1 MDITTI
7 RKRFVDFY
15 AARQHVVVPSA
26 SLIPADPTLLLTNAG
41 MVPFKPYFLGEE
53 KAPYERAVTIQKC
66 VRTIDVDII
75 GTTARHLSFFEM
87 MGNFSFG
94 DYFKEKAIPWAY
106 ELVTEQ
112 FELDPERLWFTV
124 HETDDEAAEIWLDG
138 VGIRPDRLQRTDRD
152 NFWQMGVPGPCGPSS
167 EIFYDKGASY
177 GLDGGPVVDEER
189 FMELWNLVFM
199 QNIQDEPYHVV
210 GDLPAKNIDT
220 GAGLE
225 RVATVLQA
233 VESVFYT
240 DGLRSVVASAEGATG
255 ARFGSSERTDVSLR
269 IMADHARSVSFL
281 MADHVVPSN
290 EGRGYVLRR
299 LLRRAVRHAS
309 LLGADDMVMPRMI
322 AAVVASVG
330 EAYPD
335 LRAKQDAISEMA
347 AREESQFRR
356 TLQSGHQLLDA
367 ELDGMG
373 EGDVLPGATAFKLH
387 DTYGFPLELTE
398 EILSERGLQ
407 LDREEFER
415 MMTVQRERARAH
427 FRGGD
432 AAAQADA
439 YRALLAGVDATEF
452 IGYIDE
458 AGTGRILS
466 IVREGEVVESAEA
479 GQEVEVFLDRTPFY
493 AESGGQVGDIGT
505 IATETGEIRVAD
517 TQHAVQGVHGHRG
530 RIARGI
536 VAVGQ
541 EATAEIDHERREH
554 IRKNHTGTHVLHW
567 ALREVIGDHAHQA
580 GSLVAP
586 DRLRFDFSHFTATAP
601 QELLEVERAVNE
613 RIIANAQV
621 RTVEASKEE
630 AQAMGALAFFGD
642 KYGERVRV
650 VQVGGFSIEFC
661 GGTHVATSGQVGPL
675 VLISEGSVAANTRRI
690 EALTGTAAYLHL
702 VELRSTLE
710 RAAEVLRAQPG
721 QLVDAAEALT
731 VRLEEQEERL
741 ARFEARATSDTAA
754 ALAEQIEH
762 LGERQLIVAGRPG
775 LDGKELRALAIQL
788 RDRMTSGVGVVGSVD
803 DGKAALIAFVTPDL
817 VADGVSAGDL
827 VAEAARIVGG
837 GASRDPSLAQA
848 GGPRGDELESALG
861 AALAAAREA
870 LGGR

>member
-1 MDITTI
+1 
-7 RKRFVDFY
+7 
-15 AARQHVVVPSA
+15 
-26 SLIPADPTLLLTNAG
+26 
-41 MVPFKPYFLGEE
+41 
-53 KAPYERAVTIQKC
+53 
-66 VRTIDVDII
+66 
-75 GTTARHLSFFEM
+75 
-87 MGNFSFG
+87 
-94 DYFKEKAIPWAY
+94 
-106 ELVTEQ
+106 
-112 FELDPERLWFTV
+112 
-124 HETDDEAAEIWLDG
+124 
-138 VGIRPDRLQRTDRD
+138 
-152 NFWQMGVPGPCGPSS
+152 
-167 EIFYDKGASY
+167 
-177 GLDGGPVVDEER
+177 
-189 FMELWNLVFM
+189 
-199 QNIQDEPYHVV
+199 
-210 GDLPAKNIDT
+210 
-220 GAGLE
+220 
-225 RVATVLQA
+225 
-233 VESVFYT
+233 
-240 DGLRSVVASAEGATG
+240 
-255 ARFGSSERTDVSLR
+255 
-269 IMADHARSVSFL
+269 
-281 MADHVVPSN
+281 
-290 EGRGYVLRR
+290 
-299 LLRRAVRHAS
+299 
-309 LLGADDMVMPRMI
+309 MVMPRMI